1 MTKTAR
7 NRIGLIIGV
16 AILMLGLGVYLTRHD
31 QSLPEFKSKD
41 MESFRQELRDLVA
54 NGSITTE
61 EAHVYLAIAQGDG
74 RFKSKKSQVPN
85 AIGEE
90 LKKAV
95 DRGEMTAK
103 EAKTRYYELIQGKSD
118 KIEDQKNDGG
128 AKE

>member
-41 MESFRQELRDLVA
+41 MESFRQELRDMVA

-61 EAHVYLAIAQGDG
+61 EAHVYLAIAQG
-74 RFKSKKSQVPN
+74 
-85 AIGEE
+85 
-90 LKKAV
+90 
-95 DRGEMTAK
+95 
-103 EAKTRYYELIQGKSD
+103 YEKLSF
-118 KIEDQKNDGG
+118 
-128 AKE
+128 AFS